1 MNVHFTMSGAG
12 SAARQ
17 RAMMLVR
24 DAIAKREASLSSA
37 EARKLSINDADSMN
51 SPSSQGGK

>member
-17 RAMMLVR
+17 RALMLVR
-24 DAIAKREASLSSA
+24 DAIAKREASLASA
-37 EARKLSINDADSMN
+37 EAQKLSINDAGSI
-51 SPSSQGGK
+51 SRPSSQGGK